1 MLKSKLLLI
10 IVALALCG
18 SPALSKP
25 SSTNSGNVTGH
36 STSNHGMDR

>member
-18 SPALSKP
+18 SQALSKP
-25 SSTNSGNVTGH
+25 SSSNTGNVTGH
-36 STSNHGMDR
+36 STHNHGMNR